1 MRDDI
6 KDWLTFLALPGVGCA
21 LAHRLLDLF
30 DTPAAVL
37 KAGKAVS
44 DVEGA
49 GRQLAALFTDQG
61 RIDQARLWADQEYER
76 ARAQK
81 IHILC
86 ADDFLFPSLLRTIQD
101 PPVLLYLRGKI
112 DCLNK
117 PAVAVIGSRAATDYG
132 RRVSSMLA
140 GQLARV
146 GIVVVSGLAMGIDG
160 HAHAGCIEACGET
173 IAVLGCG
180 VDVLYPRSHGALYNQ
195 VMENGLLVSE
205 YPLGSRPEG
214 FRFPARNRIISGLS
228 LGVIVVEATRK
239 SGSLITARLA
249 LDQGREVFGVPGR
262 IDSGKSEGVHRLL
275 QQGAHLVQSAD
286 DVLEEL
292 QLAVSMHQ
300 VKSAPEV
307 EVPPQQLS
315 GPEEKLLA
323 CIDVYPADIDELA
336 GKSGIVPGSLQDL
349 LLRLELKGYIRQ
361 LPGQQY
367 ERVDG

>member
-6 KDWLTFLALPGVGCA
+6 KDWLTLVALPGVGCA
-21 LAHRLLDLF
+21 LVHRLLAVF
-30 DTPAAVL
+30 GTPVAILA
-37 KAGKAVS
+37 AGKAVS
-44 DVEGA
+44 EVEGA
-49 GRQLAALFTDQG
+49 GRRLRAVFTDQG
-61 RIDQARLWADQEYER
+61 RIDQARRWADQEYER
-76 ARAQK
+76 VCAQN

-86 ADDFLFPSLLRTIQD
+86 ADDLLFPSLLRTIHD

-112 DCLNK
+112 DCLNT
-117 PAVAVIGSRAATDYG
+117 PSVAVIGSRAATDYG

-140 GQLARV
+140 GQLARA
-146 GIVVVSGLAMGIDG
+146 GIVVVSGLAVGIDG
-160 HAHAGCIEACGET
+160 HAHAGCLEAGGKT
-173 IAVLGCG
+173 VAVLGCG
-180 VDVLYPRSHGALYNQ
+180 VDVLYPRSHGALYNR

-228 LGVIVVEATRK
+228 LGVIVVEATCK

-275 QQGAHLVQSAD
+275 QQGAHLVQSVD

-292 QLAVSMHQ
+292 QLAVTMHQ
-300 VKSAPEV
+300 VNSAPDAAPLEKL
-307 EVPPQQLS
+307 P
-315 GPEEKLLA
+315 GPEKKLLA
-323 CIDVYPADIDELA
+323 CIDVYPTDIDELA
-336 GKSGIVPGSLQDL
+336 AQSGILPGLLQNL
-349 LLRLELKGYIRQ
+349 LLQLELKGYIRQ